1 MAQYSIAE
9 AKEGLTTLIDK
20 ALAGE
25 DVTLTRDGEA
35 VVELRPSGQRAAS
48 RPLNEVEWSPL
59 RARRAARG
67 SLCQNSVSIIRAMR
81 DREP

>member
-1 MAQYSIAE
+1 MTRYSIAE
-9 AKEGLTTLIDK
+9 AKEGLTTLVDK

-35 VVELRPSGQRAAS
+35 VVELRPSAQRAAS
-48 RPLNEVEWSPL
+48 RPLVEAEWRRL
-59 RARRAARG
+59 WARRAARG
-67 SLCQNSVSIIRAMR
+67 SLGQDLVSIIRAMR